1 MSTINYDQYN
11 SDKLKKITIK
21 KYNSNLNN
29 LGLKFFNCNSVE
41 NVNTYTEMIKKSNPI
56 DIPNKFKSYDYDNNL
71 IGPSPPNDNINN
83 NKDFNSILSKFSISP
98 NTYSNFEI
106 NKYYI
111 YKDEV
116 NKDDN
121 NKIS

>member
-21 KYNSNLNN
+21 KYNYNLNN